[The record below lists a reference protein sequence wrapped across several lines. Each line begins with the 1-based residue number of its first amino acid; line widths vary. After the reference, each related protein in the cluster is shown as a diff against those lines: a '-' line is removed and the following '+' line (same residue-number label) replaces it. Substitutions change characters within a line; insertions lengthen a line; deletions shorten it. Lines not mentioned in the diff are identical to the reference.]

1 MEVLSAQ
8 WLGIMAALAAVFWAT
23 PERWRRYVPT
33 FATAAFAAWLSP
45 LTLAAL
51 ALAVG
56 VCWLAHRRLAANGR
70 LIALAC
76 AAQLLP
82 LVAWRINAQ
91 VPLPGLAGIAIP
103 LGLSYIG
110 LRGVQYCIE
119 SYKDKLPRHGLADL
133 VGYFFFLPTLV
144 AGPIHRFAAYV
155 ADEHRRRWNPAL
167 FSEGLERILYGYV
180 KIAFLAN
187 LLVDTTLTGWITANT
202 TPGSQAALYG
212 TLITKGLNGYLQFAG
227 YSDVAIG
234 FARLLGFRVMENF
247 DSPLTK
253 PNVQAFWGAWHMS
266 LTSWCRDYV
275 YTPVFSLTRAR
286 SLGIVA
292 SMAVLGLWH
301 EFTPRYL
308 LWGLYNGVAIVAWYQ
323 WRALAGERL
332 EARLAA
338 NRALAVAWRILAVLI
353 TVHVIFVGFIFVQH
367 KSLGEAWNFFTAM
380 IGLA

>member
-1 MEVLSAQ
+1 MDVLSVQ

-23 PERWRRYVPT
+23 PEPWRRYVPAL
-33 FATAAFAAWLSP
+33 ATAAITTWLSP

-51 ALAVG
+51 VLAVG
-56 VCWLAHRRLAANGR
+56 VCWLAQSRLAENGR

-76 AAQLLP
+76 AVQLLP
-82 LVAWRINAQ
+82 LVVWRINAQ
-91 VPLPGLAGIAIP
+91 MPLPGLAGIAIP

-110 LRGVQYCIE
+110 LRGVHYCIE
-119 SYKDKLPRHGLADL
+119 SYKDSLPHHTLADL
-133 VGYFFFLPTLV
+133 VGYFLFLPTLI
-144 AGPIHRFAAYV
+144 AGPVHRFAAYV
-155 ADEHRRRWNPAL
+155 GDEHRRRWNPAL

-187 LLVDTTLTGWITANT
+187 LLVETTLTGWITAQIV
-202 TPGSQAALYG
+202 PGSQAALYG
-212 TLITKGLNGYLQFAG
+212 TMIAKGLNGYLQFAG

-247 DSPLTK
+247 DSPLIK

-266 LTSWCRDYV
+266 LTTWCRDYV

-286 SLGIVA
+286 NLGIIA

-301 EFTPRYL
+301 EFTARYL
-308 LWGLYNGVAIVAWYQ
+308 LWGLYNGLAIVAWHH
-323 WRALAGERL
+323 WRSLTGERL
-332 EARLAA
+332 EGWLA
-338 NRALAVAWRILAVLI
+338 NHRALAMAWRVFAVLLTI
-353 TVHVIFVGFIFVQH
+353 HVIFVGFILVQH
-367 KSLGEAWNFFTAM
+367 KSLADALTFFTAM

>member
-1 MEVLSAQ
+1 MDVLSAQ

-23 PERWRRYVPT
+23 PERWRRFVPAV
-33 FATAAFAAWLSP
+33 ATAAFCAWLSP

-51 ALAVG
+51 VLSVG
-56 VCWLAHRRLAANGR
+56 VCRLAQSRFAENGR
-70 LIALAC
+70 AIALAC
-76 AAQLLP
+76 AVQLLP
-82 LVAWRINAQ
+82 LVAWRISAQ

-110 LRGVQYCIE
+110 LRGVHYLVEC
-119 SYKDKLPRHGLADL
+119 YKDSLPRHGLADL
-133 VGYFFFLPTLV
+133 IGYFFFLPTLI
-144 AGPIHRFAAYV
+144 AGPIHRFAAFV
-155 ADEHRRRWNPAL
+155 GDEHRRRWNAAL

-187 LLVDTTLTGWITANT
+187 LLVETTLTGWIAAHTE
-202 TPGSQAALYG
+202 PGSQAALYG
-212 TLITKGLNGYLQFAG
+212 TLITRGLNGYLQFAG

-247 DSPLTK
+247 DSPLLK

-266 LTSWCRDYV
+266 LTTWCRDYV

-308 LWGLYNGVAIVAWYQ
+308 LWGLYNGLAIVAWHQ
-323 WRALAGERL
+323 WRAMAGERL
-332 EARLAA
+332 EGWLAGR
-338 NRALAVAWRILAVLI
+338 RAMAALWRVAAVLI
-353 TVHVIFVGFIFVQH
+353 TVHVIFAGFIFVQH
-367 KSLGEAWNFFTAM
+367 KTLAEAWSFFAALVG
-380 IGLA
+380 IA